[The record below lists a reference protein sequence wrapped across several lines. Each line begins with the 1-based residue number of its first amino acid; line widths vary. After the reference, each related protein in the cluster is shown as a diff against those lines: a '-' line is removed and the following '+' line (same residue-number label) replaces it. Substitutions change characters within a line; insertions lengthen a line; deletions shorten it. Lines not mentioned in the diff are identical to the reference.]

1 MIIYDKLLQKFKEK
15 GITSYTMRKEKL
27 ISQSTWKYIQ
37 EGKDIDMKTI
47 NTLCKYFNC
56 QPGDLLEYKEE

>member
-1 MIIYDKLLQKFKEK
+1 MIIYNKLLQKFKEK